1 LVIHESFGTA
11 GGRIMTLPPPGGKF
25 ESNAAS
31 TGALMRYPN
40 LGTTQIIDIFH
51 DGTHG
56 VLSGTDGSN
65 PSPSS
70 EESANHRSLVFMDF
84 GQHPVF
90 GKTTRFEDPRRP

>member
-1 LVIHESFGTA
+1 
-11 GGRIMTLPPPGGKF
+11 MTLPSPGGKF

-31 TGALMRYPN
+31 TGALMRYPK
-40 LGTTQIIDIFH
+40 LGTTQIIDIFR

-70 EESANHRSLVFMDF
+70 SKSANYR
-84 GQHPVF
+84 
-90 GKTTRFEDPRRP
+90 T

>member
-40 LGTTQIIDIFH
+40 LGTTLALLKIRLQYEVGPKVRILF
-51 DGTHG
+51 
-56 VLSGTDGSN
+56 
-65 PSPSS
+65 PP
-70 EESANHRSLVFMDF
+70 AASLVR
-84 GQHPVF
+84 
-90 GKTTRFEDPRRP
+90 T